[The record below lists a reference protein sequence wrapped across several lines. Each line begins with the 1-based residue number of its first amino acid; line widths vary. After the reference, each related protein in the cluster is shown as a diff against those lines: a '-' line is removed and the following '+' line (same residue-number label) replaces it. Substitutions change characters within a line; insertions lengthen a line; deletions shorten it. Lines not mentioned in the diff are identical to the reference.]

1 MSPEPPSS
9 PEEHA
14 VGQIHGNYRITG
26 KIGEGGMGVVYKAD
40 DIKLHRNVALKFL
53 GREVRS
59 RDRAAELFLQEARS
73 ASALDHP
80 NIGAIHTI
88 EETPDGRLYIVMA
101 CYEGENLHGRIK
113 RRGAHPARGRW
124 RLRLLPFLGATNHQA
139 GRRLLSHLHGR

>member
-59 RDRAAELFLQEARS
+59 P
-73 ASALDHP
+73 SALDHP
-80 NIGAIHTI
+80 NSGTIHAI
-88 EETPDGRLYIVMA
+88 EEAADGSLFIVMA
-101 CYEGENLHGRIK
+101 YYDGEPVAAKI
-113 RRGAHPARGRW
+113 RRGPLPPAQAIDIATQMARG
-124 RLRLLPFLGATNHQA
+124 LAAAHEHQIVHRDIKPGNA
-139 GRRLLSHLHGR
+139 IVTD